1 MLNKKAIPILAVTI
15 SASLFLGACSSEK
28 IEEMKETVVGELE
41 NVVEEENNPGHNK
54 LPVVDVDNVD
64 NENMDI
70 VDNANN
76 RQIAALTMQEM
87 LNDIASFKVEEE
99 TELLEV
105 EKHLGTY
112 ADLEVQTVTTES
124 NFKEKTDTEELID
137 RLVSPQKEQL
147 LELLARYAP
156 KEGISN
162 YEKLNDTQKIVVLNY
177 LGNRK
182 TEFNYQYML
191 HKVDNPTEYTV
202 DPEKIL
208 FRENDIIVFPN
219 AISHNHNDV
228 NFVTEDY
235 LPYLIIVQDGK
246 YVVDIFN
253 TALMSSSPISIDA
266 ALATKDTEWES
277 LVDKTLTKQWTD

>member
-1 MLNKKAIPILAVTI
+1 
-15 SASLFLGACSSEK
+15 
-28 IEEMKETVVGELE
+28 
-41 NVVEEENNPGHNK
+41 
-54 LPVVDVDNVD
+54 
-64 NENMDI
+64 MDI
-70 VDNANN
+70 VDNDNN

-162 YEKLNDTQKIVVLNY
+162 YEKLNDTQKIAVLNY

-253 TALMSSSPISIDA
+253 TALMFSSPISIDVA
-266 ALATKDTEWES
+266 CH
-277 LVDKTLTKQWTD
+277 